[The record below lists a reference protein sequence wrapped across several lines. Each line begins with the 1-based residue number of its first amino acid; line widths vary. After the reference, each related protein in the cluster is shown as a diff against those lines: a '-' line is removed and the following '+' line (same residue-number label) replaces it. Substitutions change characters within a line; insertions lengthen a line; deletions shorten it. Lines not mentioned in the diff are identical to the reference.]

1 MQEFL
6 SYGRLVKPTQ
16 QSAGR
21 VLGHSGRRIG
31 NAHLKWAYSEAAVCF
46 LRANPRGQAMLK
58 KLSERYGKPKAMSIL
73 AAKLARATYFMLK
86 RKVPFEAERFYRT

>member
-1 MQEFL
+1 LSILYEIEHIGRFPRVQEYL

-16 QSAGR
+16 ESAGK

-46 LRANPRGQAMLK
+46 LRANPRGGGTA
-58 KLSERYGKPKAMSIL
+58 LSAGHPSPAC
-73 AAKLARATYFMLK
+73 ADARQ
-86 RKVPFEAERFYRT
+86 